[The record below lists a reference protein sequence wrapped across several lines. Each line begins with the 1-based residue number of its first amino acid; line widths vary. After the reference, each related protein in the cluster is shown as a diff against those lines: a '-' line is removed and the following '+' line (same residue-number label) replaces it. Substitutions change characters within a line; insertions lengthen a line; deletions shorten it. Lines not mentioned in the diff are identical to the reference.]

1 MLHLNLSTRPF
12 YNTRAVKMALGALF
26 VIVFAMT
33 AFNVVKALTL
43 SAAQC
48 TLGAHALDA
57 EREAARLRTEAAAL
71 RGRINA
77 KEVEVVA
84 AAASEA
90 NGIIDRRAFSWSEL
104 FSQFERTL
112 PPDVRITSVQPQLAR
127 DGTFSV
133 TVRAEARRVEDLDAF
148 LEALETQSTF
158 RDVLSAQ
165 EQATDDGLIES
176 TVVGVYQPRA
186 SDVQPVAGRR

>member
-12 YNTRAVKMALGALF
+12 YNARAVKMALGVLF
-26 VIVFAMT
+26 VIVLAMT

-43 SAAQC
+43 SAAQR
-48 TLGAHALDA
+48 TLGAHAFEA
-57 EREAARLRTEAAAL
+57 EREAARLRSEAVAI

-84 AAASEA
+84 AAAREA

-112 PPDVRITSVQPQLAR
+112 PPD
-127 DGTFSV
+127 
-133 TVRAEARRVEDLDAF
+133 
-148 LEALETQSTF
+148 
-158 RDVLSAQ
+158 
-165 EQATDDGLIES
+165 
-176 TVVGVYQPRA
+176 
-186 SDVQPVAGRR
+186 